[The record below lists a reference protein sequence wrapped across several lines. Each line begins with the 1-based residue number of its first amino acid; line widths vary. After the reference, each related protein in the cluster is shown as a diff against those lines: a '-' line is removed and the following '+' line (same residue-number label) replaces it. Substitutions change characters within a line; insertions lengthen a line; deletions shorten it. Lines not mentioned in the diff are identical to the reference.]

1 MPLKIKILI
10 LLGLVVTA
18 AQANQRYSNSCQQGG
33 KQVITSGVIGA
44 PRVQGSYPQ
53 CQVTV
58 YLTGTLT
65 LASIFSDN
73 SGTVKA
79 NPFTANI
86 DGSYFFYAANSRYD
100 VTMSG
105 GGLPAPVTIGD
116 ILLADPAGGG
126 TTVSSITAG
135 SGISVNQST
144 GAVTVTNTWGAIPS
158 GSQFQ
163 HLRIKPNTGNNT
175 TLEFTGVSYKTTD
188 FTWTQT
194 PGGSLT
200 GGGGAQSITLT
211 PCPLGVVV
219 SGATATPIYI
229 TGGTG
234 TAEAITPTGGT
245 CTSGAA
251 TGTIIV
257 APANNH
263 SGAWTITTASFF
275 LQEAVNVV
283 GAAGGGGI
291 EIPSGTY
298 VLYATVRIRVNDIN
312 IQGAGP
318 RDLGGNTGATY
329 ITRTGD
335 FGDSIYVNSGT
346 GATLNNVHISGMTL
360 EQVINYVA
368 GSPPTL
374 SNRPTSGAHIHLQD
388 CSKCSAHHTETL
400 NMPYGI
406 ELDTIGYSEVY
417 RNTLKS
423 VWDNVN
429 ANAQIGIAG
438 MYLHHSEFGAGY
450 PTYLWVKDNVILG
463 YASVARNITV
473 NGNVI
478 NLVEPVGA
486 KDGILVESCEV
497 CWITGNSIE
506 WQNGNGINI
515 KAAAAHAPVTDAL
528 LAIDISDNY
537 IDRNRTNGILLDMS
551 ADEDNRFALGTKIN
565 NNLILGS
572 GATINLIKFTGAV
585 APPKYI
591 RLAHETLISNNVLRF
606 GLGSSIFMLAGS
618 NTKITGNLIHGYNE
632 LNSYPLNTLSCSAV
646 SGICT
651 GDRMGNSGVFMTEA
665 TLGTVVTGNTIGGN
679 YLGNTYAGG
688 AYTVNGV
695 TIGELINQSTSEGD
709 TITAPNT
716 DGGVQVPS
724 TRSVAAAYDPAFFN
738 PQGPMRGA
746 ARSSVAVTVCGA
758 LDVNSTVAA
767 GFITSATTGA
777 CAPVLT
783 FTNALAANGWACS
796 INNRTTA
803 NLIRQTASTTGS
815 ATFSGTTVSGDVLSY
830 SCTAY

>member
-1 MPLKIKILI
+1 MPPKIKTLI
-10 LLGLVVTA
+10 LFCLVVTA
-18 AQANQRYSNSCQQGG
+18 ASANQRYSNSCQQGG
-33 KQVITSGVIGA
+33 KTVITSGVSGA
-44 PRVQGSYPQ
+44 PKVQGSYPQ

-58 YLTGTLT
+58 YLTATLT
-65 LASIFSDN
+65 LASLFSDN

-79 NPFTANI
+79 NPFTANT

-116 ILLADPAGGG
+116 VLLADPAAGG

-135 SGISVNQST
+135 SGISVNQAT

-175 TLEFTGVSYKTTD
+175 TLEFTGVNYKTTD

-211 PCPLGVVV
+211 PCPLGVTV
-219 SGATATPIYI
+219 SGTSATPIYI

-245 CTSGAA
+245 CTSGAT

-263 SGAWTITTASFF
+263 SGAWTITTATFF
-275 LQEAVNVV
+275 LQEAINVV
-283 GAAGGGGI
+283 GAAGGGVI
-291 EIPSGTY
+291 EIPIGTY

-312 IQGAGP
+312 VQGAGH

-335 FGDSIYVNSGT
+335 FGDSIYAASGS

-360 EQVINYVA
+360 EQTINYVA

-374 SNRPTSGAHIHLQD
+374 SNRPTSGAHVHVQD
-388 CSKCSAHHTETL
+388 CSNCSVHHVEAL
-400 NMPYGI
+400 NMPYGL
-406 ELDTIGYSEVY
+406 ELDTVGYSQLY
-417 RNTLKS
+417 SNTVKS
-423 VWDNVN
+423 LWDYLN
-429 ANAQIGIAG
+429 ANAQIGIASI
-438 MYLHHSEFGAGY
+438 YLHHSESGAGF
-450 PTYLWVKDNVILG
+450 PTYLLLYDNILLG
-463 YASVARNITV
+463 YGSVARNINV
-473 NGNVI
+473 NGNVV

-486 KDGILVESCEV
+486 KDGILVESCEL
-497 CWITGNSIE
+497 CWITQNSIE
-506 WQNGNGINI
+506 WQDGNGINI
-515 KAAAAHAPVTDAL
+515 KAVAAHAVTDAL
-528 LAIDISDNY
+528 LVIDISNNY
-537 IDRNRTNGILLDMS
+537 IDRNRTNGILFDMS
-551 ADEDNRFALGTKIN
+551 ADEDNRFALGVKIQN
-565 NNLILGS
+565 NWILGS

-585 APPKYI
+585 APPKYV
-591 RLAHETLISNNVLRF
+591 RVAHETVIADNILRF

-632 LNSYPLNTLSCSAV
+632 LNSYPLNTLACSAV

-651 GDRMGNSGVFMTEA
+651 GDRMGNSGVFITQA
-665 TLGTVVTGNTIGGN
+665 AIGTTITGNTIGGN
-679 YLGNTYAGG
+679 YLGSSYAGG
-688 AYTVNGV
+688 AFTVNGV
-695 TIGELINQSTSEGD
+695 TIGELIDQTVNSGD

-724 TRSVAAAYDPAFFN
+724 ARTVAVAYDSAFFN

-758 LDVNSTVAA
+758 LNANSTVAA

-783 FTNALAANGWACS
+783 FTNAVASNGWACS

-803 NLIRQTASTTGS
+803 NLIRQTASTTGT